1 MDRGLRRRR
10 RRLPLELNRI
20 RVAEPP
26 QHVLKDFVPPLIEGQ
41 RLAERVLHRVRWI
54 EMRAGHAPIGHRL
67 GRGMRPLVLQE
78 LRQNM
83 RVRPLRAPA
92 TRRRNRL
99 EHLDPAHPAQEHA
112 MRTRGEDMTHRRIVT
127 VERRTPA
134 QERSFARRTGSDT
147 RMQASSCTVSRPRS
161 NSTAFWSS
169 LQSACMSG
177 PSSVSTERR
186 CMTQLAAGRQ
196 SETRWLQLSRVAL
209 SEAKRRNSGCA
220 TIRMPPRGVTAETA
234 PCPAKRHRLVGIAGE
249 FSNRPKRAEAPM
261 RRVIRQLS
269 GQKRVQAGVGG
280 HIQSKPPRK
289 RNRMIA
295 AAGNGKP
302 ARQSRSA
309 PSHASAPCPAAAP
322 VAKEA
327 CSR

>member
-1 MDRGLRRRR
+1 MASVSSASSSVIVSRDPARQRRECALRRTHLAHRNANIGAGKAIIR
-10 RRLPLELNRI
+10 DRDGGWIAAFGDGVRRLPLELNRI

-127 VERRTPA
+127 VERR
-134 QERSFARRTGSDT
+134 
-147 RMQASSCTVSRPRS
+147 
-161 NSTAFWSS
+161 
-169 LQSACMSG
+169 SAGAGAELCQKDG
-177 PSSVSTERR
+177 IGHTDAGIQLHGVE
-186 CMTQLAAGRQ
+186 TQV
-196 SETRWLQLSRVAL
+196 E
-209 SEAKRRNSGCA
+209 
-220 TIRMPPRGVTAETA
+220 
-234 PCPAKRHRLVGIAGE
+234 
-249 FSNRPKRAEAPM
+249 
-261 RRVIRQLS
+261 
-269 GQKRVQAGVGG
+269 
-280 HIQSKPPRK
+280 
-289 RNRMIA
+289 
-295 AAGNGKP
+295 
-302 ARQSRSA
+302 
-309 PSHASAPCPAAAP
+309 
-322 VAKEA
+322 
-327 CSR
+327 